1 MVKRNEEFS
10 IKDLISLFIPK
21 IGLILVCALVA
32 SLLFG
37 GYASFIKD
45 DTYTSSAK
53 MHVIK
58 QTSSQISTSDIDFIS
73 KVIDDYKVLITT
85 DMFLNYV
92 IQDVEDDETYVNNNW
107 NISKSYIKGHMS
119 TSAITDDIL
128 QISVTTDNPAK
139 SHLIAT
145 AVSEVIR
152 DRSRELFAFGDTL
165 TVKIVHASTP
175 NSANSKN
182 VARNALIGFVA
193 GAVVSM
199 LAIFTISLFDIVV
212 RDKKKLEDTFGL
224 PIIGLIP
231 KFDVEEEEH

>member
-10 IKDLISLFIPK
+10 IKDIISLFIPK
-21 IGLILVCALVA
+21 VWIIVICALVF
-32 SLLFG
+32 SFIFG
-37 GYASFIKD
+37 GYAAFIKD

-58 QTSSQISTSDIDFIS
+58 QTSSQISSSDIDFVS

-92 IQDVEDDETYVNNNW
+92 IQDIESEETYISNKW

-182 VARNALIGFVA
+182 VVRNLFIGFVG
-193 GAVVSM
+193 GAVGSM
-199 LAIFTISLFDIVV
+199 LVIFLVAMFDIVV

-231 KFDVEEEEH
+231 RFDVEEEES

>member
-1 MVKRNEEFS
+1 
-10 IKDLISLFIPK
+10 
-21 IGLILVCALVA
+21 
-32 SLLFG
+32 
-37 GYASFIKD
+37 
-45 DTYTSSAK
+45 

-58 QTSSQISTSDIDFIS
+58 QTSSQISSSDIDFVS

-92 IQDVEDDETYVNNNW
+92 IQDIESEETYISNKW

-182 VARNALIGFVA
+182 VVRNLFIGFVG
-193 GAVVSM
+193 GAVGSM
-199 LAIFTISLFDIVV
+199 LVIFLVAMFDIVV

-231 KFDVEEEEH
+231 RFDVEEEES